1 MCAAESPYHSP
12 TWNYRM
18 PSVHPLVTFMGQN
31 EVNLKALYSDGSGV
45 RAGSH
50 ALHALALLLEMRQ
63 KSQGSNGCYYSC
75 CILPERQSGRSLPNT
90 LSK

>member
-1 MCAAESPYHSP
+1 
-12 TWNYRM
+12 M

-50 ALHALALLLEMRQ
+50 ALHALALLLEMRR
-63 KSQGSNGCYYSC
+63 KGSNGCYYS